1 MPITPIDLATIAPKS
16 QETFITKQPE
26 VQKPTTDHINAN
38 VQTEQKVQ
46 KQSDTVIMSQKGENP
61 EYRYDA
67 KDGSGNSAS
76 YSGGQKQQKNRKT
89 TVRKLNMKKES
100 DRVLILRY
108 KLI

>member
-1 MPITPIDLATIAPKS
+1 MPITPIDLATVAPRS

-26 VQKPTTDHINAN
+26 VQKPFNDHANAI

-46 KQSDTVIMSQKGENP
+46 KQSDTVIMAHKGDNP

-76 YSGGQKQQKNRKT
+76 YSGGQKRQKKQPVNVQKT
-89 TVRKLNMKKES
+89 EYEKKFGQGI
-100 DRVLILRY
+100 DIRL
-108 KLI
+108 

>member
-1 MPITPIDLATIAPKS
+1 MPITPIDLATVAPKS
-16 QETFITKQPE
+16 QETFIAKQPE

-76 YSGGQKQQKNRKT
+76 YSGGQKQQKKQKNDTPKT
-89 TVRKLNMKKES
+89 EYEKKIGQGI
-100 DRVLILRY
+100 DIRI
-108 KLI
+108 

>member
-76 YSGGQKQQKNRKT
+76 YSGGQKQQKKQKDNGPKT
-89 TVRKLNMKKES
+89 EYEKRIGQGIDIK
-100 DRVLILRY
+100 I
-108 KLI
+108 

>member
-1 MPITPIDLATIAPKS
+1 MPITPIDLATVAPKS

-26 VQKPTTDHINAN
+26 VQKPLTDHANAN
-38 VQTEQKVQ
+38 LQIEQKVQ

-76 YSGGQKQQKNRKT
+76 YSGGQKQSKKQKKDIPKT
-89 TVRKLNMKKES
+89 EYEKKFGRGI
-100 DRVLILRY
+100 DIRI
-108 KLI
+108 